1 MVIPEQGVDPAFAD
15 RASASRGVVIAVLAV
30 LPVFLTGALA
40 VQLQRDLDFGAA
52 ALGGMVAIFF
62 VTSALG
68 SPLMGQVVERLD
80 SARAAGLATT
90 LTALAA
96 LGATV
101 AQSWMHLVLTLTL
114 AGIAN
119 SIAQPSANML
129 ISDSIPVR
137 RLGLAFGVKQSCV
150 PAGALIG
157 GLAVPT
163 VVVLL
168 GWRWAYGIAGAL
180 TGCYSAW
187 LWVRHAPRR
196 GPRRARGARL
206 RDSEAPVS
214 SLLFLTVGAFLGAAA
229 TTSLGAFLV
238 DSAVASGF
246 TPSAA
251 GWLYAVLAAST
262 IAARVSL
269 GWGVDRAPSRSRFGV
284 IAALLGA
291 GSFGYLML
299 AGTNDA
305 LFVVGGLLAFA
316 VSWGWTGLFH
326 YAIVTWYRRSPAAAT
341 GFVQT
346 GLSLGA
352 GLGPLSFGVVVE
364 ESSYATAWMAAGIV
378 SLLGSATVLAARGHL
393 RRVRR
398 RSVPEG
404 IAMTTAARTYETPAV
419 SDAMDHRGLTP
430 GVVDG
435 LTHLPGGAAAAV
447 GRARTATVVDSDEP
461 HIPGLA
467 EFLDG
472 ATEGDMLVLGWEA
485 RSVASVWGGLAA
497 TRTVARGCVGLVNAG
512 WVRDVTEVS
521 SLPLAVWAAGTTPRS
536 GKGRLAVTRV
546 GEPVTVGGVPVH
558 DRDFVIADA
567 TGVCV
572 VPRSE
577 EKSVLEYAADLQ
589 DRDEAFRQALA
600 GGAGFASARQAAGTM

>member
-1 MVIPEQGVDPAFAD
+1 MVIPEQGVDPVSAD
-15 RASASRGVVIAVLAV
+15 RASAARGVVIAVMAV

-52 ALGGMVAIFF
+52 ALGGMVATFF
-62 VTSALG
+62 ITGALG

-90 LTALAA
+90 LTTVAA

-101 AQSWMHLVLTLTL
+101 AQSWVHLVLALTL

-137 RLGLAFGVKQSCV
+137 RLGLAFGIKQSCV

-163 VVVLL
+163 VAILL
-168 GWRWAYGIAGAL
+168 GWRWAFGIAGVL

-187 LWVRHAPRR
+187 LWLRHAPRR
-196 GPRRARGARL
+196 GPRRVRGARL

-214 SLLFLTVGAFLGAAA
+214 SLLFLTVGGFLGAAA

-246 TPSAA
+246 APSTA
-251 GWLYAVLAAST
+251 GWLYAVLAAGT
-262 IAARVSL
+262 IVTRILL
-269 GWGVDRAPSRSRFGV
+269 GWGVDRAPNRSRFGV
-284 IAALLGA
+284 IAMLLGA
-291 GSFGYLML
+291 GSAGYFLL
-299 AGTNDA
+299 TAINPV
-305 LFVVGGLLAFA
+305 LFVVGGLLAFT
-316 VSWGWTGLFH
+316 VGWGWIGLFH

-341 GFVQT
+341 GFLQT
-346 GLSLGA
+346 GLSLGG
-352 GLGPLSFGVVVE
+352 GLGPLAFGVVVE
-364 ESSYATAWMAAGIV
+364 EGGYAAAWIAAGTV
-378 SLLGSATVLAARGHL
+378 SLLASATVFAARRHL

-398 RSVPEG
+398 RSAPEG
-404 IAMTTAARTYETPAV
+404 NAMTTTARTYETPAV

-435 LTHLPGGAAAAV
+435 LTHLRGGAATAV
-447 GRARTATVVDSDEP
+447 GRARTATVVDSGEP
-461 HIPGLA
+461 NIPGLA

-485 RSVASVWGGLAA
+485 GSVASVWGGLAA
-497 TRTVARGCVGLVNAG
+497 ARTVACGCVGLVSAG
-512 WVRDVTEVS
+512 WVRDVDEVA
-521 SLPLAVWAAGTTPRS
+521 SLPLAVWAAGATPRS
-536 GKGRLAVTRV
+536 GKGRLAVARV

-558 DRDFVIADA
+558 DRDLVIADA

-572 VPRSE
+572 VPRAE
-577 EKSVLEYAADLQ
+577 EGPVLEYAAGLQ
-589 DRDEAFRQALA
+589 GRDEAFREALA
-600 GGAGFASARQAAGTM
+600 GGAGFASARQEAGTM

>member
-15 RASASRGVVIAVLAV
+15 RASAARGVVIAVMAV

-52 ALGGMVAIFF
+52 ALGGMVATFF
-62 VTSALG
+62 ITTALG

-80 SARAAGLATT
+80 SARAVGLATT
-90 LTALAA
+90 LTTVAS
-96 LGATV
+96 LGAAF
-101 AQSWMHLVLTLTL
+101 AQSWVHMVFALML
-114 AGIAN
+114 AGVAN
-119 SIAQPSANML
+119 SVAQPSANML
-129 ISDSIPVR
+129 LSDSIPVR
-137 RLGLAFGVKQSCV
+137 RLGLAFGIKQSCV

-163 VVVLL
+163 VAVLL
-168 GWRWAYGIAGAL
+168 GWRWAFGIAGFL

-196 GPRRARGARL
+196 GPRRVRGARL

-214 SLLFLTVGAFLGAAA
+214 SLLFLTVGGFLGAAA

-246 TPSAA
+246 APSTA
-251 GWLYAVLAAST
+251 GWLYAVLAAGT
-262 IAARVSL
+262 IVARIVL
-269 GWGVDRAPSRSRFGV
+269 GWGVDRAPHRSRFGV
-284 IAALLGA
+284 IATLLGA
-291 GSFGYLML
+291 GAFGYLL
-299 AGTNDA
+299 LIDISPV
-305 LFVVGGLLAFA
+305 LFVIGGLLAFTIG
-316 VSWGWTGLFH
+316 WGWTGLFH

-352 GLGPLSFGVVVE
+352 GLGPLAFGMVVE
-364 ESSYATAWMAAGIV
+364 GFGYSAAWVAAGVV
-378 SLLGSATVLAARGHL
+378 SLLASATVFAARRHL

-404 IAMTTAARTYETPAV
+404 NAMTATAQTYETPAV
-419 SDAMDHRGLTP
+419 SDAMDRRGLP
-430 GVVDG
+430 RGVVDG
-435 LTHLPGGAAAAV
+435 LTHLPSGAASAV

-461 HIPGLA
+461 NIPGLA

-472 ATEGDMLVLGWEA
+472 ASEGDMLVLGWE
-485 RSVASVWGGLAA
+485 SGVVASVWGGLAA
-497 TRTVARGCVGLVNAG
+497 TRTVARGCVGLVSAG
-512 WVRDVTEVS
+512 WVRDVDEVS
-521 SLPLAVWAAGTTPRS
+521 SFPLAVWAAGTTPRS
-536 GKGRLAVTRV
+536 GKGRLAVSRV
-546 GEPVTVGGVPVH
+546 GEPVTVGGVSVH
-558 DRDFVIADA
+558 DRDLVIADA

-572 VPRSE
+572 VPRSDE
-577 EKSVLEYAADLQ
+577 EAVLEDAVGLQ
-589 DRDEAFRQALA
+589 DRDETFREVLA
-600 GGAGFASARQAAGTM
+600 GGAGFASARQEAGTM